1 MKKIELDCEWILN
14 NLSHGDTTSED
25 NNIQIWF
32 RSKSY
37 TEFLFVK
44 LALDTMSVK
53 YNEDEFVRE
62 IEKKHYTKEKYTL
75 RLEFDIDAI
84 KVDCPNYYKKHIKM
98 VRSNKTKAQT
108 RKDKLSSLKDDVIL

>member
-14 NLSHGDTTSED
+14 NLSQGDTTSED

-32 RSKSY
+32 SSKRY

-44 LALDTMSVK
+44 LALDTMSVN
-53 YNEDEFVRE
+53 YDEVEFVKE

-84 KVDCPNYYKKHIKM
+84 KADCPNYYKNHIKM
-98 VRSNKTKAQT
+98 VRSNKTTAQT
-108 RKDKLSSLKDDVIL
+108 RKDKIKEINE